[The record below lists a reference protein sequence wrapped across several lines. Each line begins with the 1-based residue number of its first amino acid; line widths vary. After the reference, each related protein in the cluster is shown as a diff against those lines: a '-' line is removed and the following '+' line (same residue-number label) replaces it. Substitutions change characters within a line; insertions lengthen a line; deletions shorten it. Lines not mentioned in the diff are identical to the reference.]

1 MSRALCTNARTGPL
15 HKRRLI
21 GAAWLILACAC
32 SRPQGGDDAAHD
44 EAPKSVVLGDRV
56 QLTAEA
62 IKRAQ
67 ITVAKLER
75 RALSSGAAIAA
86 EVQFDPTSTAH
97 VGPLAPGR
105 ITRVAV
111 ELGQHVKRGELLGV
125 VNSGDVSGVRSRLVQ
140 ARARQA
146 SASATLR
153 RQEQLT
159 REGIGAQRA
168 LIDAQTSVT
177 ELRAEVEGLERQLS
191 ALGSGT
197 SDKGELSLLSP
208 IDGVVVSVHGTLGE
222 SASVDQPVFVVTDPT
237 RVWMRGDVPELEI
250 PRLALGEA
258 AIVRLHAYPD
268 LALAGTITYIAPALE
283 ERTRTLPIRV
293 SIKDPDPR
301 IRSGMFGS
309 LELLGTDKD
318 TRVLAVPVDAVTTL
332 EGQDVVFVADS
343 EPNTFHPAAVQLGRR
358 AGGYYELRSGLQE
371 GESVA
376 VSGSFTL
383 KSALRQGELSDG
395 DSD

>member
-1 MSRALCTNARTGPL
+1 MSRVLLAV
-15 HKRRLI
+15 
-21 GAAWLILACAC
+21 LILSCAC
-32 SRPQGGDDAAHD
+32 SKPHKDEDDAHD
-44 EAPKSVVLGDRV
+44 EAPKRAAPSGNHV

-67 ITVAKLER
+67 ISVAKVER

-97 VGPLAPGR
+97 VGPLAAGR

-125 VNSGDVSGVRSRLVQ
+125 INSGDASGVRSRLVQ

-146 SASATLR
+146 SANATLR
-153 RQEQLT
+153 RQEQLAH
-159 REGIGAQRA
+159 EGIGAQRA
-168 LIDAQTSVT
+168 LIEAQTSVS

-191 ALGSGT
+191 ALGSG
-197 SDKGELSLLSP
+197 SNDKGELSLLSP

-222 SASVDQPVFVVTDPT
+222 SANVDQPVFVVTDPK

-250 PRLALGEA
+250 PRLALGEPA
-258 AIVRLHAYPD
+258 VVRLHAYPD

-293 SIKDPDPR
+293 SITEPDPR
-301 IRSGMFGS
+301 LRSGMFGS

-332 EGQDVVFVADS
+332 EGHDVVFVADS
-343 EPNTFHPAAVQLGRR
+343 EPNTFHPTAVQLGRR
-358 AGGYYELRSGLQE
+358 ASGYYEVRAGLQE
-371 GESVA
+371 GDNIA
-376 VSGSFTL
+376 ISGSFTL
-383 KSALRQGELSDG
+383 KSVLREADLSDG